1 MSVFAKAQIISVH
14 ASSSGVFERNG
25 GSPVHN
31 FALFRSDVLMELDS
45 TSCFVQVLSD
55 LYVF

>member
-1 MSVFAKAQIISVH
+1 MSVFAKALISVH
-14 ASSSGVFERNG
+14 ASSPGVFEHNG
-25 GSPVHN
+25 GTPVHN